1 MIQTIEAVIDEQGKA
16 QLLQDVRL
24 PPQVRRALVT
34 ILEEKPTIAVSE
46 TALLSEAALAE
57 DWDRPEEDEAWSY
70 LQAEQTDL
78 NAKEK
83 KFVNGLRQKGLVT
96 EMPLRLPDDEF
107 RRNFKRIE
115 VKGEPLSETII
126 KERG

>member
-1 MIQTIEAVIDEQGKA
+1 MTTTEV
-16 QLLQDVRL
+16 
-24 PPQVRRALVT
+24 
-34 ILEEKPTIAVSE
+34 
-46 TALLSEAALAE
+46 LSEIQKLPLTE
-57 DWDRPEEDEAWSY
+57 KRQVFQKLNEQLDQS
-70 LQAEQTDL
+70 EQTDL

-96 EMPLRLPDDEF
+96 EIPLRLPDDEL

>member
-1 MIQTIEAVIDEQGKA
+1 MT
-16 QLLQDVRL
+16 
-24 PPQVRRALVT
+24 
-34 ILEEKPTIAVSE
+34 PTEV
-46 TALLSEAALAE
+46 LSEIQKMPLVE
-57 DWDRPEEDEAWSY
+57 KRKVFLELTEQLD
-70 LQAEQTDL
+70 QAEQTDL

-126 KERG
+126 KERGE

>member
-1 MIQTIEAVIDEQGKA
+1 MTTTEV
-16 QLLQDVRL
+16 
-24 PPQVRRALVT
+24 
-34 ILEEKPTIAVSE
+34 
-46 TALLSEAALAE
+46 LSEIQKMPLTE
-57 DWDRPEEDEAWSY
+57 KRRVFQKLNEQLE
-70 LQAEQTDL
+70 QAEKNDL

-96 EMPLRLPDDEF
+96 EIPLRLPDDEL

>member
-1 MIQTIEAVIDEQGKA
+1 MT
-16 QLLQDVRL
+16 
-24 PPQVRRALVT
+24 
-34 ILEEKPTIAVSE
+34 PTEV
-46 TALLSEAALAE
+46 LSEIQKMPPAE
-57 DWDRPEEDEAWSY
+57 KRKVFLELSGQLEQTG
-70 LQAEQTDL
+70 QAEL

-83 KFVNGLRQKGLVT
+83 RFVHGLQQKGLVI
-96 EMPLRLPDDEF
+96 EIPLRLPDDEL

>member
-1 MIQTIEAVIDEQGKA
+1 MTSTEV
-16 QLLQDVRL
+16 
-24 PPQVRRALVT
+24 
-34 ILEEKPTIAVSE
+34 
-46 TALLSEAALAE
+46 LSEIEKMPLVE
-57 DWDRPEEDEAWSY
+57 KRKVFFELNEQLD
-70 LQAEQTDL
+70 QAEQTDL

-96 EMPLRLPDDEF
+96 EIPLRLPDDEF

-115 VKGEPLSETII
+115 IKGEPLSETII

>member
-1 MIQTIEAVIDEQGKA
+1 MPLVEKRKVFLELNEQ
-16 QLLQDVRL
+16 L
-24 PPQVRRALVT
+24 
-34 ILEEKPTIAVSE
+34 
-46 TALLSEAALAE
+46 
-57 DWDRPEEDEAWSY
+57 DR
-70 LQAEQTDL
+70 AEQTDL
-78 NAKEK
+78 NVKEK

-96 EMPLRLPDDEF
+96 EIPLRLLDDEF

>member
-1 MIQTIEAVIDEQGKA
+1 MT
-16 QLLQDVRL
+16 
-24 PPQVRRALVT
+24 
-34 ILEEKPTIAVSE
+34 PTEV
-46 TALLSEAALAE
+46 LSEIQKMPLTE
-57 DWDRPEEDEAWSY
+57 KRKVFLELNEQLDLKD
-70 LQAEQTDL
+70 EQTDL

-96 EMPLRLPDDEF
+96 EIPLRLPDDEF

-126 KERG
+126 RERG

>member
-1 MIQTIEAVIDEQGKA
+1 MTTTEV
-16 QLLQDVRL
+16 
-24 PPQVRRALVT
+24 
-34 ILEEKPTIAVSE
+34 
-46 TALLSEAALAE
+46 LSEIQKLPLTE
-57 DWDRPEEDEAWSY
+57 KRQVFQKLNEQLD
-70 LQAEQTDL
+70 QAEQTDL

-96 EMPLRLPDDEF
+96 EIPLRLPDDEL

>member
-1 MIQTIEAVIDEQGKA
+1 MRYKNMPLVEKRKVFLELNEQ
-16 QLLQDVRL
+16 L
-24 PPQVRRALVT
+24 
-34 ILEEKPTIAVSE
+34 
-46 TALLSEAALAE
+46 
-57 DWDRPEEDEAWSY
+57 DR
-70 LQAEQTDL
+70 AEQTDL
-78 NAKEK
+78 NVKEK

-96 EMPLRLPDDEF
+96 EIPLRLLDDEF

>member
-1 MIQTIEAVIDEQGKA
+1 MT
-16 QLLQDVRL
+16 
-24 PPQVRRALVT
+24 
-34 ILEEKPTIAVSE
+34 PTEV
-46 TALLSEAALAE
+46 LSEIKKMPLVE
-57 DWDRPEEDEAWSY
+57 KRKVFLELNEQLD
-70 LQAEQTDL
+70 QAEQTDL

-96 EMPLRLPDDEF
+96 EIPLRLPDDEF

-126 KERG
+126 EERG

>member
-1 MIQTIEAVIDEQGKA
+1 MTTTEV
-16 QLLQDVRL
+16 
-24 PPQVRRALVT
+24 
-34 ILEEKPTIAVSE
+34 
-46 TALLSEAALAE
+46 LSEIQKLPLTE
-57 DWDRPEEDEAWSY
+57 KRQVFQKLNEQLD
-70 LQAEQTDL
+70 QAEQTDL
-78 NAKEK
+78 SAKEK

-96 EMPLRLPDDEF
+96 EIPLRLPDDEL